1 MGLLVAVVLVS
12 QVRSA
17 EEGRDP
23 EAVRQA
29 YTAVASRLDQ
39 GGDLMIVANI
49 DGLLERFMA
58 DLVEI
63 ASTASGDDAES
74 KQAMETATKLHAFLK
89 KSGFYAVN
97 GVGMSSVPRADG
109 LNVVKTF
116 VSRDSEAAVLPLWRA
131 CVGGA
136 PRELQSMRFMPTD
149 TEMARAGT
157 ADIKQLWSLMKSAIS
172 EVAPPEAAAQFE
184 QSIAAA
190 GDVAEEGGVGQ
201 YIRGGTIPACP
212 KAGVYMLNPIG
223 QDPTCSTAG
232 HKLP

>member
-1 MGLLVAVVLVS
+1 MRRVFSIGVLVAVVLVS

-63 ASTASGDDAES
+63 ASTASGGDAES

-97 GVGMSSVPRADG
+97 GVGMSSGPWRNERLMAMRSRLRPPVSISRAPRFPPVPRAG
-109 LNVVKTF
+109 PMSFIPL
-116 VSRDSEAAVLPLWRA
+116 AVRQP
-131 CVGGA
+131 A
-136 PRELQSMRFMPTD
+136 PFLSMP
-149 TEMARAGT
+149 
-157 ADIKQLWSLMKSAIS
+157 
-172 EVAPPEAAAQFE
+172 
-184 QSIAAA
+184 
-190 GDVAEEGGVGQ
+190 
-201 YIRGGTIPACP
+201 
-212 KAGVYMLNPIG
+212 
-223 QDPTCSTAG
+223 CSG
-232 HKLP
+232 S